1 MYEEDEEVDEEE
13 RMNKVLAWRSGLV
26 VVVV

>member
-13 RMNKVLAWRSGLV
+13 RTDKVLAWRSGLV